1 MSQAIR
7 LFLRIPF
14 VVWFAL
20 AGYMNWTK
28 YQEWTEGTLVGLDAQ
43 IQQKNAEL
51 QAETAKLTQIQEFER
66 QRETKLRE
74 LEALGQKFESSRKEL
89 PRSAAIPEL
98 LKVLADVADTSGLEF
113 SKFTPQAA
121 RRTAILTEAP
131 IEVELKG
138 TYLQIMGFLDAAAN
152 LTRVVQAQKLVLDS
166 PETRGQVRV
175 IKADASLVTFFL
187 EDAAPPAATPQNP
200 PQPGTPVP
208 GAGG

>member
-20 AGYMNWTK
+20 AGYLNWTK
-28 YQEWTEGTLVGLDAQ
+28 YQEWTNGTLVGLDAQ
-43 IQQKNAEL
+43 IQQKNSEL

-66 QRETKLRE
+66 QREAKLRE
-74 LEALGQKFESSRKEL
+74 LEAMGQKFETSRKEL
-89 PRSAAIPEL
+89 PRNAAIPEL
-98 LKVLADVADTSGLEF
+98 LKVLADVADNSGLEF

-131 IEVELKG
+131 IQVELKG

-152 LTRVVQAQKLVLDS
+152 LTRVVQAQKLVLDN
-166 PETRGQVRV
+166 PETRGSVRI
-175 IKADASLVTFFL
+175 IKADANLVTFFL
-187 EDAAPPAATPQNP
+187 EDAPPPSSTSS
-200 PQPGTPVP
+200 TP